1 MKKIENFFSLKSSSS
16 LLICCPFE
24 EKRTWLKYCFQKITD
39 NDLVFAHYEAFSSK
53 DSTHLENINK
63 VMEMRSTLTFEA
75 TQIILERLDSSIRK
89 EREKIKDAEQVT
101 RKNNSILSS
110 FQKSLAKNDVVLVID
125 LDELNKFVKVE
136 EMMKSFLSCVKE
148 KENEEKGRV
157 VFVCTDI
164 CCKLACLLN
173 EIIYE
178 PIIQKFY
185 IETKINFKYQRFREE
200 VLVCEFANKSDLLKE
215 EEELKKKRI
224 LEEAKR
230 REEEELKKKRILEE
244 DKRRQKKLK
253 KEEKQERIEV
263 DKNGIEVKR
272 ISQIKQPK
280 IAKEAKEPKEPKR
293 KAKEPK
299 EPKEPKEKAKEP
311 KKKEDKQ
318 QPKIV
323 FNKN

>member
-1 MKKIENFFSLKSSSS
+1 
-16 LLICCPFE
+16 
-24 EKRTWLKYCFQKITD
+24 
-39 NDLVFAHYEAFSSK
+39 
-53 DSTHLENINK
+53 
-63 VMEMRSTLTFEA
+63 MEMRSTLTFEA

-110 FQKSLAKNDVVLVID
+110 FQKSLAKNDV
-125 LDELNKFVKVE
+125 VE

-230 REEEELKKKRILEE
+230 REEEDLKKKRILEE